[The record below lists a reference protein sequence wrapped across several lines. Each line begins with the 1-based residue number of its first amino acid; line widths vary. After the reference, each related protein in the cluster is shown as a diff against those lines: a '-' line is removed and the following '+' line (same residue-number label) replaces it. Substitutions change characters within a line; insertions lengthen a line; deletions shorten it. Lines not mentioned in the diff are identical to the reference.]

1 MSETM
6 NTINVGLG
14 DRSYPIKV
22 GANAV
27 DSIGDTATDAG
38 FASPVAIITDDTV
51 APLYAE
57 KVQSSLQHAGFE
69 SCTIT
74 IPSGEPYK
82 NLNTLSTIYDEMV
95 DQRIERTSG
104 VIALGGGVVG
114 DMGGYAA
121 ASYMRG
127 IPFIQ
132 VPTTLLAQVDAAVG
146 GKVGIDH
153 KKGKNLI
160 GAFYQPKAV
169 IIDTLTLKTLPER
182 QIRAGLAEV
191 IKHGIIRDRELFDYV
206 SKSLDNIFAVDQVTF
221 QKLIPWNCQIKAS
234 VVEQDER
241 EGGLRAILNFGHTIG
256 HAIEAVAGYDVYLH
270 GEAIAI
276 GMLAEA
282 QLGAKLG
289 ITPND
294 AVDEIHEI
302 FKKANYPLAKPD
314 ISSDDLINSMYMDKK
329 VSKGTLRFA
338 LPTKIG
344 DTVIHPLHNQASIRE
359 VWDAYAE

>member
-1 MSETM
+1 MSSNYET
-6 NTINVGLG
+6 IQVGLG
-14 DRSYPIKV
+14 DRSYPII
-22 GANAV
+22 
-27 DSIGDTATDAG
+27 IGTGVLNGIGMSAHKAG
-38 FASPVAIITDDTV
+38 FASPVAVITDTSV
-51 APLYAE
+51 APLYAGQVKDSLE
-57 KVQSSLQHAGFE
+57 LAGLASSI
-69 SCTIT
+69 IT
-74 IPSGEPYK
+74 VPAGEPYK
-82 NLNTLSTIYDEMV
+82 NLDTLSQIYDEMV
-95 DQRIERTSG
+95 DMRLERTSG

-169 IIDTLTLKTLPER
+169 MIDTLTLKTLPER
-182 QIRAGLAEV
+182 QIRAGLAEI
-191 IKHGIIRDRELFDYV
+191 IKHGVIRDRELFDTV
-206 SKSLDNIFAVDQVTF
+206 ATSLDAIFRVEPGIY
-221 QKLIPWNCQIKAS
+221 QKLVPWNCNIKAK
-234 VVEQDER
+234 VVEADER

-256 HAIEAVAGYDVYLH
+256 HAIEAAAGYDVYLH

-282 QLGAKLG
+282 QLGEKLG
-289 ITPND
+289 ITPKE
-294 AVDEIHEI
+294 AVDELHSLLR
-302 FKKANYPLAKPD
+302 KADYPLAKPD
-314 ISSDDLINSMYMDKK
+314 ISSDDLINAMYMDKK

-344 DTVIHPLHNQASIRE
+344 DVVIHAVNDEVLIRE
-359 VWDAYAE
+359 VWEGYFV

>member
-1 MSETM
+1 MTNSVEI
-6 NTINVGLG
+6 INVGLG

-22 GANAV
+22 GANALEC
-27 DSIGDTATDAG
+27 IGETANEAG
-38 FASPVAIITDDTV
+38 FASPVAIITDFTV
-51 APLYAE
+51 EPLYANIVE
-57 KVQSSLQHAGFE
+57 KSLHDAGFLPT
-69 SCTIT
+69 TIV
-74 IPSGEPYK
+74 IQSGEPFK
-82 NLNTLSTIYDEMV
+82 NLDTLSNIYDYMV
-95 DQRIERTSG
+95 RARIERTSG
-104 VIALGGGVVG
+104 VIALGGGVIG
-114 DMGGYAA
+114 DMVGFAA

-153 KKGKNLI
+153 KHGKNLI

-182 QIRAGLAEV
+182 QIRAGLAEI
-191 IKHGIIRDRELFDYV
+191 IKHGVIRDRQLFDYV
-206 SKSLDNIFAVDQVTF
+206 ANSLDNIFAIDPGTF
-221 QKLIPWNCQIKAS
+221 QTLIPWNCRIKAN

-289 ITPND
+289 ITPLD
-294 AVDEIHEI
+294 VVYEIHEI
-302 FKKANYPLAKPD
+302 FKKANYPLEKPN
-314 ISSDDLINSMYMDKK
+314 ISSEYLINSMYMDKK

-344 DTVIHPLHNQASIRE
+344 DTVIHSIDDDAPIRE
-359 VWDAYAE
+359 VWESYRE

>member
-6 NTINVGLG
+6 NIINVGLG

-22 GANAV
+22 GANAL
-27 DSIGDTATDAG
+27 DNIGESAVDAG
-38 FASPVAIITDDTV
+38 FASPVAVITDDTV

-57 KVQSSLQHAGFE
+57 TVQSSLQQAGFE

-74 IPSGEPYK
+74 IPAGEPYK

-95 DQRIERTSG
+95 EHRIERTSG
-104 VIALGGGVVG
+104 VITLGGGVVG

-191 IKHGIIRDRELFDYV
+191 IKHGIIRDRELFDTV
-206 SKSLDNIFAVDQVTF
+206 SQSLDTIFAIDTATY
-221 QKLIPWNCQIKAS
+221 QKLIPWNCQIKAD

-302 FKKANYPLAKPD
+302 FKQAKYPLAKPE
-314 ISSDDLINSMYMDKK
+314 IRSEDLIHSMYMDKK

-344 DTVIHPLHNQASIRE
+344 DTVIHSLDDVAPIRE
-359 VWDAYAE
+359 VWSAYTA

>member
-1 MSETM
+1 M
-6 NTINVGLG
+6 IN
-14 DRSYPIKV
+14 
-22 GANAV
+22 
-27 DSIGDTATDAG
+27 
-38 FASPVAIITDDTV
+38 
-51 APLYAE
+51 
-57 KVQSSLQHAGFE
+57 H
-69 SCTIT
+69 
-74 IPSGEPYK
+74 
-82 NLNTLSTIYDEMV
+82 
-95 DQRIERTSG
+95 RIERTSG
-104 VIALGGGVVG
+104 VITLGGGVVG

-182 QIRAGLAEV
+182 QIRAGLAEI
-191 IKHGIIRDRELFDYV
+191 IKHGVIRDRELFDYV
-206 SKSLDNIFAVDQVTF
+206 AKSLDNIFAVDQDTF
-221 QKLIPWNCQIKAS
+221 QKLIPWNCQIKAN

-289 ITPND
+289 ITPQD
-294 AVDEIHEI
+294 AVEEIHEI
-302 FKKANYPLAKPD
+302 FNRANYPLAKPN
-314 ISSDDLINSMYMDKK
+314 ISSEDLINSMYMDKK

-344 DTVIHPLHNQASIRE
+344 DTIIHPLHDQAPIRE
-359 VWDAYAE
+359 VWDAYAG